1 MKVYVLQKKI
11 RYLNIGNQEKLTR
24 KSELT
29 SCVSNL
35 FNGIYIVR
43 AMNEDT
49 RRKDYVPIYIFVNS
63 AVSIEHFDN
72 FYFSTRPQRAFVT
85 HYKLENKNTKI
96 KETFQ
101 CRYLR
106 KHKRHVAH
114 CSGRPGFVHCFQND
128 NIKSHESYLK
138 HKKDFPFTVLGDLET
153 TTRYISEVEGG
164 SMFATS
170 YCLMLNFHPKLNMRP
185 IT

>member
-35 FNGIYIVR
+35 FNDIYIVR

-101 CRYLR
+101 C
-106 KHKRHVAH
+106 H
-114 CSGRPGFVHCFQND
+114 
-128 NIKSHESYLK
+128 
-138 HKKDFPFTVLGDLET
+138 
-153 TTRYISEVEGG
+153 
-164 SMFATS
+164 
-170 YCLMLNFHPKLNMRP
+170 YCDIFFFD
-185 IT
+185 I